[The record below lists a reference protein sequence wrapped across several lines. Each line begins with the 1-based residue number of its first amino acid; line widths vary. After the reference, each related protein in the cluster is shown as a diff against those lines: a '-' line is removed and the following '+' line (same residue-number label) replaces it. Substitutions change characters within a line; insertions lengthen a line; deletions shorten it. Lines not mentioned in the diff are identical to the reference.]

1 MQNIMI
7 NVDVRGTKKKK
18 EEERTSTQHSK
29 AWNRSR
35 FIQHQ
40 LLQYNANQSIQRK
53 KNHKLQNKWKLEDQN
68 PNLLFKGKR
77 AQLKEREISF
87 F

>member
-1 MQNIMI
+1 MI
-7 NVDVRGTKKKK
+7 NVDVRGTKKIKKKK
-18 EEERTSTQHSK
+18 EEERTSIQHSK

-53 KNHKLQNKWKLEDQN
+53 KK
-68 PNLLFKGKR
+68 
-77 AQLKEREISF
+77 S
-87 F
+87 